1 MTDSC
6 PEPLITHH
14 HFHLAFCTKD
24 HSLQGLGWFDNVRC
38 WILSCSGPW
47 LFVLPKD
54 LVFYVTVQSVLNPA
68 VSCDLCTNM
77 KSKFYKS
84 GLNLFTFAPNGLT
97 QFLRSM
103 KYCRNYTKHKETDK
117 IKKETRGTLQSIES
131 LEPTEVQKTTI
142 ICVTYRN
149 FTYLISIQSL
159 QTLSGLSIKLQVF

>member
-103 KYCRNYTKHKETDK
+103 KYCRNYTKAPPLWDGVFYTTQIIAQLFLK
-117 IKKETRGTLQSIES
+117 I
-131 LEPTEVQKTTI
+131 
-142 ICVTYRN
+142 
-149 FTYLISIQSL
+149 F
-159 QTLSGLSIKLQVF
+159 FFFFF